1 MTTPVLGTFCG
12 QTSPPVLDSFGSN
25 VRLVFHSDGNQQDLT
40 GFVVR
45 VTASIEGKHCS
56 LILSQYITRPHS
68 SECGGDIEGT
78 EGSIQSPGYP
88 NTFAHRHSCSWRIR
102 VPLGRKVT
110 LTFEDFDLEA
120 PISYGNNSA
129 CRYDWLMVRTKHSLE
144 TGGEGGNK
152 TLSLMLKTF
161 TINLRSVQKS
171 NSGRKKYMHY
181 NLERK

>member
-12 QTSPPVLDSFGSN
+12 QTSPPTLDSFGSN
-25 VRLVFHSDGNQQDLT
+25 VRLLFHSDGNQQDLT

-56 LILSQYITRPHS
+56 VTLSKYLTRPHS

-120 PISYGNNSA
+120 PISYRNSSA
-129 CRYDWLMVRTKHSLE
+129 CRYDWLMVSK
-144 TGGEGGNK
+144 
-152 TLSLMLKTF
+152 
-161 TINLRSVQKS
+161 V
-171 NSGRKKYMHY
+171 KY
-181 NLERK
+181 